1 MSTLGEETQ
10 QPLHLQDNRIMDD
23 SKFLSVF
30 ARLQSRDKVVLC
42 EAVQQLVDFL
52 ARAQTANSAEER
64 DYALARLT
72 KGLASALHEVKVG
85 FSMALTALLRKFQAI
100 DPATI
105 YHTYKSFDQSI
116 SSTHCL
122 KLGQI
127 TLISCILRGR
137 PGLRNKEVEK
147 DLAELFQQRKEMAES
162 ISEVILLS
170 PNAQKLTQGLA
181 DAANVNYLR
190 LTYEQQSPNSEV
202 VAQAIKAKTTILEGS
217 LTALPR
223 LHSVWS
229 PVLDSAYHAGK

>member
-1 MSTLGEETQ
+1 MSALSEETH
-10 QPLHLQDNRIMDD
+10 QPLHLLDNRIMDD

-52 ARAQTANSAEER
+52 ARAQTTNSVEER

-85 FSMALTALLRKFQAI
+85 FSMALTALLRKFSAI
-100 DPATI
+100 DPAVI

-122 KLGQI
+122 KLGQV
-127 TLISCILRGR
+127 TLIGCILRGR
-137 PGLRNKEVEK
+137 PGLKNKEVEK
-147 DLAELFQQRKEMAES
+147 DLVELFQQRKEMAES

-170 PNAQKLTQGLA
+170 SNAQKLIQSLE
-181 DAANVNYLR
+181 DVANVNYLR
-190 LTYEQQSPNSEV
+190 LIYEQQSANSEV
-202 VAQAIKAKTTILEGS
+202 VTQAIKAKTTILEGS